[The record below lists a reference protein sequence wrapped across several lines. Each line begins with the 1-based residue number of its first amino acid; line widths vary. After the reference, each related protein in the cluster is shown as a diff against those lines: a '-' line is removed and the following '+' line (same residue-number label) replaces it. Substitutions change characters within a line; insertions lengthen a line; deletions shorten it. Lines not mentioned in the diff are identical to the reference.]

1 MQLIIGIFYHMVG
14 ASSATLCYTPQK
26 GIKNWS
32 WQTFW
37 LAQALVCWLV
47 LPFVVAWLTIPDL
60 SAVLKEA
67 PSASMIKSFLFGM
80 AYGVGGT
87 AFGLSIRHLG
97 YSLTYA
103 IAVGISCVL
112 GTLLPPL
119 VNGTLMGILQGQGS
133 GFLFTGIFSGAM
145 GIAFCGVAGRG
156 KEKDLNGMEA
166 QEGFSLSKGLPICIV
181 AGVLS
186 AFYGFSLDQGSPI
199 ADVAAQHGAGS
210 FKGNVVYLF
219 SNSGAFLT
227 TFVYCAYLHFRD
239 RSWSEFT
246 KKTGLAKNYGLAVL
260 TGILW
265 YGQFFF
271 YGLGHVRM
279 GRYDFTSWAVHM
291 LLLVLISAL
300 TGLLLKEWK
309 GSSKGTLRWLTV
321 SLLVLTVSVVLLTYG
336 NYLGGQ

>member
-1 MQLIIGIFYHMVG
+1 
-14 ASSATLCYTPQK
+14 
-26 GIKNWS
+26 
-32 WQTFW
+32 
-37 LAQALVCWLV
+37 
-47 LPFVVAWLTIPDL
+47 
-60 SAVLKEA
+60 
-67 PSASMIKSFLFGM
+67 
-80 AYGVGGT
+80 
-87 AFGLSIRHLG
+87 
-97 YSLTYA
+97 
-103 IAVGISCVL
+103 
-112 GTLLPPL
+112 
-119 VNGTLMGILQGQGS
+119 
-133 GFLFTGIFSGAM
+133 
-145 GIAFCGVAGRG
+145 
-156 KEKDLNGMEA
+156 
-166 QEGFSLSKGLPICIV
+166 
-181 AGVLS
+181 VLS
-186 AFYGFSLDQGSPI
+186 AFYGFSLDQGAPI

-239 RSWSEFT
+239 RSWSEFA
-246 KKTGLAKNYGLAVL
+246 KKTGLAKNYALAVL

-309 GSSKGTLRWLTV
+309 DSSKGTLRWLTV
-321 SLLVLTVSVVLLTYG
+321 SLFVLTVSVVLLTYG

>member
-37 LAQALVCWLV
+37 VAQALVCWLV
-47 LPFVVAWLTIPDL
+47 LPFVIAWLTIPDL

-67 PSASMIKSFLFGM
+67 PSDAMIKSFLLGM

-87 AFGLSIRHLG
+87 AFGYSIRHLG

-133 GFLFTGIFSGAM
+133 GYLFTGIFSGAI

-166 QEGFSLSKGLPICIV
+166 QVEGPAHLYCSRSAFSLLRI
-181 AGVLS
+181 
-186 AFYGFSLDQGSPI
+186 
-199 ADVAAQHGAGS
+199 
-210 FKGNVVYLF
+210 
-219 SNSGAFLT
+219 
-227 TFVYCAYLHFRD
+227 
-239 RSWSEFT
+239 FT
-246 KKTGLAKNYGLAVL
+246 
-260 TGILW
+260 
-265 YGQFFF
+265 
-271 YGLGHVRM
+271 RP
-279 GRYDFTSWAVHM
+279 
-291 LLLVLISAL
+291 
-300 TGLLLKEWK
+300 
-309 GSSKGTLRWLTV
+309 GSSHCRSSSPPRCRQFQGQCGLSILKFG
-321 SLLVLTVSVVLLTYG
+321 SISYHFCVLCLPAY
-336 NYLGGQ
+336 